1 MTSFS
6 AASSSV
12 AQIEED
18 SSSEE
23 IVVPASDTRTP
34 EFIGWRCE
42 MTILQLEMPIGS
54 ESNICGA
61 HIVKPDMKLVVEGKQ
76 CCLECYNVLGA
87 LNNEAPVTA
96 RQFQR
101 KSKQQY
107 KEVLH
112 NLSPSLAKITGR
124 AAKFR
129 RGPGE
134 IEKGLDQLSEAQKI
148 QALAATDYL
157 SMLAE
162 GISGL
167 YVCRSESLIPNALL
181 KRLSMPD
188 GRVLAM
194 VDGRAKEENAW
205 PPLRCCDIFGSMNCW
220 WRDGQKNFRCAVA
233 GHKYT
238 PWSEEKHKMPGFLI
252 CLYGA
257 GDTHY
262 LRAEVP
268 SQSNETKLAL
278 LKLMMAEENI
288 LSIMHDEISYNDFWE
303 HIDGICDNLFSVLG
317 KHCTRVFCRIPE
329 PEFKAASSAASLGR
343 HVVGQELPFIK
354 LDPDKLASFILKQE
368 GWTKLIDGLFG
379 HFVVEQVADA
389 TWTKC
394 SKNQKKMLTDM
405 HKKGEPITYSAADIV
420 KMVQSRVHDCEVTIG
435 YSSGYSSGALSSSGA
450 ASSSA
455 VPAPPAPVNSE
466 FD

>member
-1 MTSFS
+1 MHSEM
-6 AASSSV
+6 
-12 AQIEED
+12 EEE

-23 IVVPASDTRTP
+23 VVVPASDTRKP

-42 MTILQLEMPIGS
+42 MNAENQDMPIVGQFTA
-54 ESNICGA
+54 CRA
-61 HIVKPDMKLVVEGKQ
+61 HIVKPDMKVVVEGKI
-76 CCLECYNVLGA
+76 CCLQCYNA
-87 LNNEAPVTA
+87 LSGIKNEPHISV

-101 KSKQQY
+101 LAKNQY
-107 KEVLH
+107 REVLH
-112 NLSPSLAKITGR
+112 NLPPVLAKVTER

-134 IEKGLDQLSEAQKI
+134 IEKGLAQLSESKKL
-148 QALAATDYL
+148 QAEAATDYL
-157 SMLAE
+157 SVVAE

-167 YVCRSESLIPNALL
+167 YICRSEALIPNQLL
-181 KRLSMPD
+181 QRLSLPD
-188 GRVLAM
+188 GRVFPM
-194 VDGRAKEENAW
+194 VDGRAAEENAW
-205 PPLRCCDIFGSMNCW
+205 PPLRCCDIFGSMHSW

-233 GHKYT
+233 GHKYS
-238 PWSEEKHKMPGFLI
+238 PWSEEKHTMPGFLI

-268 SQSNETKLAL
+268 SQANETKLAL

-288 LSIMHDEISYNDFWE
+288 LSIMHDEVSYGDFWKC
-303 HIDGICDNLFSVLG
+303 IDGICNKQFAVLG
-317 KHCTRVFCRIPE
+317 KHCTRVYCRIPE
-329 PEFKAASSAASLGR
+329 PEFKAASSAASLDR

-354 LDPDKLASFILKQE
+354 LDPDKLASYILKQI
-368 GWTKLIDGLFG
+368 GWANLIEGLFA
-379 HFVVEQVADA
+379 HFVVDKVADA

-394 SKNQKKMLTDM
+394 SKNQQKMLSGM
-405 HKKGEPITYSAADIV
+405 HKKNEPITYTKEQVVD
-420 KMVQSRVHDCEVTIG
+420 MVQRRVHDCEVTIG
-435 YSSGYSSGALSSSGA
+435 WSSSAFSSSGA

-455 VPAPPAPVNSE
+455 VAAPESPSDSQ